1 MFQKCRNS
9 IILPAALPLN
19 ITGDAEIMCPALT
32 LQPWPYMKLVFFGC
46 SMKHP
51 RDVLFFKDLTTIS

>member
-19 ITGDAEIMCPALT
+19 VTGDAQIMCPDPTALT
-32 LQPWPYMKLVFFGC
+32 LHEVGFLWMLNEA
-46 SMKHP
+46 S
-51 RDVLFFKDLTTIS
+51 

>member
-19 ITGDAEIMCPALT
+19 VTGDAEIMCPALT
-32 LQPWPYMKLVFFGC
+32 LHEVGFLWMLNEA
-46 SMKHP
+46 S
-51 RDVLFFKDLTTIS
+51 